1 MKVISE
7 KEITDVEAR
16 EILENREKEGELK
29 YEQKVTLALLRKF
42 IQTNPEKIKKLVEE
56 LRSIERLR
64 EKQIVAIANFLPED
78 KDDLRAILH
87 KEYTAFTQEEINK
100 ILEIVKKVV

>member
-1 MKVISE
+1 MNVISE
-7 KEITDVEAR
+7 KEIPDVEAK

-29 YEQKVTLALLRKF
+29 YEQKITLALLRKF
-42 IQTNPEKIKKLVEE
+42 VKVEPEKIRKLIEE

-64 EKQIVAIANFLPED
+64 EKQIVTIANFLPED

-87 KEYTAFTQEEINK
+87 KEYSAFTQEEIEK
-100 ILEIVKKVV
+100 ILEIVKKFV

>member
-7 KEITDVEAR
+7 KEIPDVEAK

-42 IQTNPEKIKKLVEE
+42 SKVDPEKIKKLVEE
-56 LRSIERLR
+56 LSSIERLR
-64 EKQIVAIANFLPED
+64 ERQIVAIANFLPED

-87 KEYTAFTQEEINK
+87 KEYAAFTQEEIDK
-100 ILEIVKKVV
+100 ILEIVKKIV

>member
-1 MKVISE
+1 MNVISE
-7 KEITDVEAR
+7 KEITDAEAK
-16 EILENREKEGELK
+16 EILEEREKQGELK
-29 YEQKVTLALLRKF
+29 YEQKIALALLRKF
-42 IQTNPEKIKKLVEE
+42 VKVDAEKIKKLVEE

-87 KEYTAFTQEEINK
+87 KEYTAFTQEEIEK
-100 ILEIVKKVV
+100 I